1 MLALRR
7 PFLFALIFGCAVS
20 LFTSGRLTLRLAGPA
35 SVYWSFVPLIE
46 IAALAV
52 VCRGKLRTISMPQA
66 IDLFFAGFAPWL
78 LWLTGLA
85 AIWSWLPD
93 TQAFAWTQPFWLLI
107 AAPAVL
113 VWSCYIDLRFFRSVL
128 EHRPG
133 RALVC
138 HRLISWPVW
147 LLWFMASSIWP
158 PVASRLGL

>member
-7 PFLFALIFGCAVS
+7 PLLFAFLFGCAVS

-35 SVYWSFVPLIE
+35 TLYWSFVPLIE

-52 VCRGKLRTISMPQA
+52 VCRGKLRSLSLAHA

-85 AIWSWLPD
+85 AIWSWLPPIE
-93 TQAFAWTQPFWLLI
+93 AFAFTRPFWLLI

-113 VWSCYIDLRFFRSVL
+113 AWSCYVDLRFFRSVL
-128 EHRPG
+128 DTRAG
-133 RALVC
+133 RALLG
-138 HRLISWPVW
+138 HRAISWPAC